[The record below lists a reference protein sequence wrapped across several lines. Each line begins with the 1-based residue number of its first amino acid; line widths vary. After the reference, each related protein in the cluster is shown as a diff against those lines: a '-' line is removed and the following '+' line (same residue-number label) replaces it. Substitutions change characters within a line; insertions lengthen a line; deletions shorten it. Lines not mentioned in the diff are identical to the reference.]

1 MSKAKKKFSAWNLIW
16 LVPAALVLAVVLVL
30 GVMMYLIPAC
40 ETVSSARVTGSADW
54 MSALPDD
61 MPLSDVVIPGTH
73 DSATKNVQLAYFSKC
88 QALSIGEQ
96 LDAGFRYLDIRLG
109 DSEGFPL
116 MHGFTH
122 CTAGGFPWSNSLM
135 LADVLEECYAF
146 LEAHPTETV
155 IFCVKHEHG
164 DEPDAVFA
172 EELKKVLDGKSGLW
186 YAGESLPTVGEARG
200 RLVLLKRFNDGG
212 ILPGIA
218 FNWID
223 QGGFDE
229 PEKNAERNENPTLT
243 LFVQDRY
250 EYEADEKWA
259 AFTAGM
265 KAAED
270 GAAGLNFLST
280 KGNAKYGHPFKYAPG
295 LNKKLM
301 GESDLTG
308 WIVVDFGSAELAKH
322 VYERNFN

>member
-16 LVPAALVLAVVLVL
+16 IVPVTLILAVVLAL
-30 GVMMYLIPAC
+30 AVMMYVIPAC
-40 ETVSSARVTGSADW
+40 ETVSAERVDGSAEW
-54 MSALPDD
+54 MKALPDD
-61 MPLSDVVIPGTH
+61 TPLSEVILPGTH

-88 QALSIGEQ
+88 QALTIGEQ

-109 DSEGFPL
+109 DGEGFPL

-122 CTAGGFPWSNSLM
+122 CTAGGFPWSKNLM
-135 LADVLEECYAF
+135 LADVLKGCYAF
-146 LEAHPTETV
+146 LEAHPTETIV
-155 IFCVKHEHG
+155 FCVKHEHG

-172 EELKKVLDGKSGLW
+172 DGLKKILDGNAGLW
-186 YAGESLPTVGEARG
+186 YEGESLPTVGEARG
-200 RLVLLKRFNDGG
+200 KLVLLKRFNDEG

-229 PEKNAERNENPTLT
+229 PEKNAEKNENPTLA

-250 EYEADEKWA
+250 EYDAEEKWA
-259 AFTAGM
+259 AFMNGM
-265 KAAED
+265 RAAED
-270 GAAGLNFLST
+270 GAVCLSFLST
-280 KGNAKYGHPFKYAPG
+280 KGSATYGHPFKYAPE

-301 GESDLTG
+301 CESELNG
-308 WIVVDFGSAELAKH
+308 WIVVDFGSASLAKS
-322 VYERNFN
+322 VYERNFS